1 MTEQLQALVVDD
13 EAGIR
18 FFLEEVLRQTG
29 YTVLTAASGEEA
41 LERLRVAAF
50 DLVMLDL
57 RLGGR
62 VDGLRVMEAV
72 RWRWPDTAVVILT
85 AHATLES
92 ALAAIR
98 EGVDGYLVK
107 PAEAAQVR
115 QAVQEALA
123 RRNRC
128 LPSERPAAARIL
140 VRGDLTID
148 LERYQATLAGRV
160 LDLTAREFG
169 LLAHL
174 VQKGHRV
181 VSPKELVRV
190 VQGYE
195 AESEWEAREIIK
207 WYIHRLRWKLGDDAA
222 HPQYIV
228 NVRGVGYRF
237 GE

>member
-1 MTEQLQALVVDD
+1 MTETLQALVVDD

-18 FFLEEVLRQTG
+18 FFLEEVLQRIG
-29 YTVLTAASGEEA
+29 YTVVTAANGEEA
-41 LERLRVAAF
+41 LERLRDSAF

-72 RWRWPDTAVVILT
+72 KWRWPDTAVVILT
-85 AHATLES
+85 AHASLES

-98 EGVDGYLVK
+98 EGVDGYLLK

-128 LPSERPAAARIL
+128 LPSERPAAAR
-140 VRGDLTID
+140 VVASGDLTID
-148 LERYQATLAGRV
+148 LERHQATLAGRA
-160 LDLTAREFG
+160 LDLTAREFE

-174 VQKGHRV
+174 AQKSHRV

-195 AESEWEAREIIK
+195 AESEWEAREVIK
-207 WYIHRLRWKLGDDAA
+207 WYIHRLRRKLGDDPV
-222 HPQYIV
+222 HPRYIV